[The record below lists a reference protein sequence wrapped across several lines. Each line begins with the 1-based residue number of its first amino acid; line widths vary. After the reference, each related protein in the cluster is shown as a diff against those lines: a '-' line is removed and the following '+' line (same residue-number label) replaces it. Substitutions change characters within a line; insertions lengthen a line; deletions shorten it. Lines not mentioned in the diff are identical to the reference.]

1 MILQNSV
8 EGAPNMDLIK
18 EVAKDLGA
26 KLSGGCYVIEDG
38 QIYICRST
46 IVTSREAFDKS
57 IPLII
62 KELLEMRELL
72 AQVYVEPSLLHY
84 MVQIVQQTRR
94 FFHCG
99 FCRLRIV

>member
-1 MILQNSV
+1 MNDECFWINATKSPSIEVLLQNSV

-26 KLSGGCYVIEDG
+26 KLSSGCYVLEDG

-57 IPLII
+57 IPIII
-62 KELLEMRELL
+62 KELLEMREMFLT
-72 AQVYVEPSLLHY
+72 VY
-84 MVQIVQQTRR
+84 
-94 FFHCG
+94 
-99 FCRLRIV
+99 